1 MVVEDIVLSAHRL
14 ARFRETLDRRQPD
27 LRVLL
32 DGVHKPH
39 NLSAILRTCDAV
51 GVAKAHAVSPA
62 AQLPIHR
69 HCASGA
75 GQYVETQFHSTTTEA
90 IESLQAQGI
99 RVYAAHYS
107 ASAMDFRDIDYT
119 LPSAVLMGAELW
131 GVSSAGAQLADASIY
146 IPMVGLVES
155 LNVSVATAIILF
167 EAQRQRQAA
176 GLYDRPRLEA
186 ERYEQ
191 TLFEWLHPR
200 IAAHCRERNQPYPAI
215 DDEGDPIRSMS

>member
-1 MVVEDIVLSAHRL
+1 MSAHRL

-51 GVAKAHAVSPA
+51 GVAKAHAVSAA

-75 GQYVETQFHSTTTEA
+75 GQYVETQFHTTTTEA
-90 IESLQAQGI
+90 IESLQAQGL

-107 ASAMDFRDIDYT
+107 ASAIDFRDIDYT

-131 GVSSAGAQLADASIY
+131 GVSKAGEQQADASIY
-146 IPMVGLVES
+146 IPMMGLVES

-176 GLYDRPRLEA
+176 GLYDSPRLEA
-186 ERYEQ
+186 ERYER

-200 IAAHCRERNQPYPAI
+200 IAADCRERGQPYPAI